1 MKIRKPRWHDTALPA
16 IVWGA
21 DHTIQ
26 HENQILAVGEG
37 S

>member
-1 MKIRKPRWHDTALPA
+1 MQIRKPRWREAALPA

-37 S
+37 A